1 MEVVGVV
8 AIAVVAVIVVGGAY
22 VGIRSIPDLRR
33 YMKIRHM

>member
-1 MEVVGVV
+1 MEAVGVV